1 MNLPR
6 TRSIFHH
13 ARRLCRSTAAPSRFP
28 TTTCR
33 LRVVIQ
39 TYATQADLKTS
50 STASGS
56 KPTAASLLSSALDQR
71 QRAAGREDTAGPFSL
86 GITPPRPDEVK
97 PEKKWSELSVG
108 GKVVR
113 TTRRTANTV
122 VILTGAS
129 LAVLLVYA
137 LTSEMFSANSPTV
150 LFNKACELIKASP
163 EVHQYMQEPL
173 VFHNHPPSNSRPRH
187 RNHYPTSQ
195 IFVDSTGREHML
207 LNFYIQ
213 GRPPGSTGPYSVD
226 QEDESTLSR
235 WSRKVQGAVIS
246 LQEMSV
252 EEMKEEAARRGQ
264 RLVDMSKELFKFLTG
279 EVDASSAPQ
288 PVVVQEQR
296 AEKEQKG
303 WLSSVTGLFSG
314 IKGATRSG
322 GSSSE
327 AHSGAAF
334 TEGEVHADLV
344 MNDQGYYEFRYLLI
358 DMPNS
363 NTRNPRRVFVQRQNG
378 VRETEPIVRWH
389 R

>member
-1 MNLPR
+1 MLTYLIPA
-6 TRSIFHH
+6 SI
-13 ARRLCRSTAAPSRFP
+13 
-28 TTTCR
+28 
-33 LRVVIQ
+33 Q
-39 TYATQADLKTS
+39 
-50 STASGS
+50 
-56 KPTAASLLSSALDQR
+56 
-71 QRAAGREDTAGPFSL
+71 
-86 GITPPRPDEVK
+86 
-97 PEKKWSELSVG
+97 
-108 GKVVR
+108 
-113 TTRRTANTV
+113 
-122 VILTGAS
+122 
-129 LAVLLVYA
+129 
-137 LTSEMFSANSPTV
+137 
-150 LFNKACELIKASP
+150 
-163 EVHQYMQEPL
+163 VHQYMQEPL

-213 GRPPGSTGPYSVD
+213 GRPPGSTGPYSVN
-226 QEDESTLSR
+226 QEDEGTLSR

-252 EEMKEEAARRGQ
+252 DEMKEEAARRGQ

-322 GSSSE
+322 GMSSE

-344 MNDQGYYEFRYLLI
+344 MVSVIACIL
-358 DMPNS
+358 
-363 NTRNPRRVFVQRQNG
+363 V
-378 VRETEPIVRWH
+378 H